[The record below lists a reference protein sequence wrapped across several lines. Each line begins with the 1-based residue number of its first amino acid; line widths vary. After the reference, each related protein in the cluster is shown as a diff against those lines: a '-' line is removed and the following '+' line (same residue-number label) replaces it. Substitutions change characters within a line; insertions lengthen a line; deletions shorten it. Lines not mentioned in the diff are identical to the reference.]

1 VAKTDQTE
9 IEAARVA
16 LRRAAN
22 DQSFGRKRPMS
33 KTEKIRELRVDIAKL
48 RTQGRTWQDI
58 AHTLEGTLDA
68 SADTIRHAIGTK
80 KKPSSLARAKDAPAG
95 APSRSLG
102 DVSEAEDKPNIP
114 SREPASKKKRFGPP
128 DL

>member
-9 IEAARVA
+9 IEAARAA

-80 KKPSSLARAKDAPAG
+80 KKPSSLAKDAPAG

-102 DVSEAEDKPNIP
+102 DVPEAEEKPNIP
-114 SREPASKKKRFGPP
+114 SREPAGKKKRFGPP